1 MQEKILTSRLIQ
13 DERETHFY
21 IDGQKVICDSTEP
34 KYFNKC
40 LRQGWTPIAKT
51 VYTDGTVCGMILEA
65 PAKAISIRNAKVK
78 KRVMTEEQIE
88 AARERMKN
96 LHKNKEDNQ

>member
-1 MQEKILTSRLIQ
+1 MKEQILTSRLTQ

-21 IDGQKVICDSTEP
+21 IEGQKVICDSTDP

-51 VYTDGTVCGMILEA
+51 VYPEA
-65 PAKAISIRNAKVK
+65 FADIDITAKTNEVTQMFFGKDLAEAIFACPSSFGGYQKLD
-78 KRVMTEEQIE
+78 T
-88 AARERMKN
+88 AAFFG
-96 LHKNKEDNQ
+96 

>member
-1 MQEKILTSRLIQ
+1 MKEQILTSRLTL

-51 VYTDGTVCGMILEA
+51 AYTDGTVCGMILEA
-65 PAKAISIRNAKVK
+65 PAKAISIRNAKVT
-78 KRVMTEEQIE
+78 KRELTPEQKAEI
-88 AARERMKN
+88 ANRLKQARN
-96 LHKNKEDNQ
+96 SID

>member
-1 MQEKILTSRLIQ
+1 MKENILASHLTQ

-51 VYTDGTVCGMILEA
+51 VYPDGTVCGMILEA
-65 PAKAISIRNAKVK
+65 PAKTISIRNANAK

-88 AARERMKN
+88 AARERMRNIRKS
-96 LHKNKEDNQ
+96 K

>member
-1 MQEKILTSRLIQ
+1 MQENILTSRLTQ

-21 IDGQKVICDSTEP
+21 IDGNKVICDSTEP
-34 KYFNKC
+34 KYFNRC
-40 LRQGWTPIAKT
+40 LKQGWTLVART

-65 PAKAISIRNAKVK
+65 PAKAISIRNANPQ

-88 AARERMKN
+88 AARERMRN
-96 LHKNKEDNQ
+96 LRKSK

>member
-1 MQEKILTSRLIQ
+1 MKEQILTSRLTL

-21 IDGQKVICDSTEP
+21 IEGQKVICDSTEP

-40 LRQGWTPIAKT
+40 LRQGWTPIART
-51 VYTDGTVCGMILEA
+51 VYADGTVCGMILEA
-65 PAKAISIRNAKVK
+65 PAKAISIRNANAK

-88 AARERMKN
+88 AARERMRN
-96 LHKNKEDNQ
+96 LHKSK

>member
-1 MQEKILTSRLIQ
+1 MQENILTSRLTQ

-51 VYTDGTVCGMILEA
+51 VYPDGSVYGMILEA
-65 PAKAISIRNAKVK
+65 PAKAISIRNAKVT
-78 KRVMTEEQIE
+78 KRELTPEQKAEI
-88 AARERMKN
+88 ANRLKQARN
-96 LHKNKEDNQ
+96 SID